1 MPVTRRVKFKF
12 PCYHTFSGCPD
23 PLQASAQQDR
33 RLHHASHEEAA
44 AVDSPWHLHQAAGGG
59 EGEEGQ
65 LRARRLRPRA
75 GHHRGRLRDQGDA
88 QDDGLPEHPR
98 PPAPEQQ
105 GRRIRQQELEE
116 DEESISR
123 DMLTSGRMSR
133 RRQ

>member
-1 MPVTRRVKFKF
+1 MKTYR
-12 PCYHTFSGCPD
+12 HLFSGRPD
-23 PLQASAQQDR
+23 PLQAPAQQDR
-33 RLHHASHEEAA
+33 RVHHASHEEAA
-44 AVDSPWHLHQAAGGG
+44 AVDGARHLDQAAGGG

-65 LRARRLRPRA
+65 LRARRFRPRA

-105 GRRIRQQELEE
+105 GRLQQELEQE
-116 DEESISR
+116 LIFR
-123 DMLTSGRMSR
+123 PNRRCMYTCGRMSR